1 MRNIARPTVSKL
13 VFSSSAATSLT
24 YDSNLPLPW
33 AIGSRGRRAM
43 SRPLFK
49 IVVLVAGIAA
59 VGGWLWLLEIGI
71 SWLIAKL

>member
-1 MRNIARPTVSKL
+1 
-13 VFSSSAATSLT
+13 
-24 YDSNLPLPW
+24 
-33 AIGSRGRRAM
+33 M

-49 IVVLVAGIAA
+49 IAVLVTGLVA

>member
-1 MRNIARPTVSKL
+1 
-13 VFSSSAATSLT
+13 
-24 YDSNLPLPW
+24 
-33 AIGSRGRRAM
+33 M

-59 VGGWLWLLEIGI
+59 VGGWLWLLEIAI